1 MVCTLRWRPL
11 PFEWL
16 QMQKLLYARLE
27 AAQALSISLRK
38 IDDLISTKSLKTVRV
53 GKRNMVTR
61 AELERFARNGTRK
74 NR

>member
-1 MVCTLRWRPL
+1 M
-11 PFEWL
+11 E
-16 QMQKLLYARLE
+16 KLLYARLE
-27 AAQALSISLRK
+27 AAQALAISLRK
-38 IDDLISTKSLKTVRV
+38 VDELIATRALKTVRV